1 MLFILALFCAL
12 ILLCACSSEE
22 TIDVRAAALTSATP
36 PAAETTTVSPLMTTG
51 KTVHSAVMST
61 ALPPETT
68 STAADTVSAE
78 TTAVVTESV
87 ATSATAAAST
97 APASSVTAA
106 AETPPTSYVFTRT
119 EDIPYETEIRYSDE
133 HFDDDTTVLREG
145 IVGKKVY
152 TTTLLYRAGR
162 PIGNYI
168 DERIQT
174 YPQNEI
180 LLMGTKASHT
190 SEIEVRTSD
199 IPYETERVSDGSLP
213 LGEEKLITAGKSGVL
228 KETYEISY
236 YRGEKESET
245 LILQEREEPV
255 NEVIAVGTY
264 IAPEPEPTPTPEPT
278 PEPEP
283 EPTPEPE
290 KFRLPYL
297 VAGEVS
303 GKYIGR
309 NYSITQNYGN
319 GGHGGLDIGVWY
331 GEAIV
336 ASMSGRVVTAYN
348 NGAFNPATDKSML
361 WTYGTFVVIEHE
373 NGMRTYYA
381 HMSKKFVSVGD
392 YVQAG
397 QVIGESGN
405 TGRVSPAPTASK
417 PYAGTHL
424 HFEIRVYNS
433 KTGKYTRVNPMD
445 YLK

>member
-22 TIDVRAAALTSATP
+22 TIDIRAAALTSATP

-51 KTVHSAVMST
+51 KTVHSAVTST

-78 TTAVVTESV
+78 TTAVVTEPA

-97 APASSVTAA
+97 APASSVTAV

-180 LLMGTKASHT
+180 LIMGTKASHT

-228 KETYEISY
+228 KETYG
-236 YRGEKESET
+236 YRITAAKRRVKPLSC
-245 LILQEREEPV
+245 
-255 NEVIAVGTY
+255 
-264 IAPEPEPTPTPEPT
+264 
-278 PEPEP
+278 
-283 EPTPEPE
+283 
-290 KFRLPYL
+290 
-297 VAGEVS
+297 
-303 GKYIGR
+303 R
-309 NYSITQNYGN
+309 N
-319 GGHGGLDIGVWY
+319 
-331 GEAIV
+331 A
-336 ASMSGRVVTAYN
+336 
-348 NGAFNPATDKSML
+348 KSL
-361 WTYGTFVVIEHE
+361 
-373 NGMRTYYA
+373 
-381 HMSKKFVSVGD
+381 
-392 YVQAG
+392 
-397 QVIGESGN
+397 
-405 TGRVSPAPTASK
+405 
-417 PYAGTHL
+417 
-424 HFEIRVYNS
+424 
-433 KTGKYTRVNPMD
+433 
-445 YLK
+445 